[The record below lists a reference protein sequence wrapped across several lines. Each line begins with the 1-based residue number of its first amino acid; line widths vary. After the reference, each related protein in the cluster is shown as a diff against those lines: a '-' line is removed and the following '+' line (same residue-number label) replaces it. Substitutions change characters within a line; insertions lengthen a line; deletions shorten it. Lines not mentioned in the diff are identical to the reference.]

1 MMRTTQQKVREK
13 NGENI
18 DSNQMKL
25 DAESEKTDIQMES
38 NKRRSRYNEF
48 KLIDYHKIG
57 TK

>member
-1 MMRTTQQKVREK
+1 MRTTQQKVREK

-38 NKRRSRYNEF
+38 NENGAKEEADIMNLSLSIII
-48 KLIDYHKIG
+48 K
-57 TK
+57 